1 MLTATELEQRTGKKR
16 PSAQARQL
24 RAWGVPFRVRLD
36 GTLLVEWEDFR
47 EREQVGKERAKPAL
61 RPLQKRRVVSGEAQ
75 QVDMARKIVRSGAPR
90 VVALDARRGKGN
102 ASAD

>member
-24 RAWGVPFRVRLD
+24 LAWGVPFRVRLD

-47 EREQVGKERAKPAL
+47 ERQMGEERTKPAV